1 MSTIIDA
8 KGKPCPTPVILAKQA
23 MAAGEHSFTVLV
35 DNTTAVENLKRLA
48 GNQGFGAAVT
58 QGEGVFSVAFTRT
71 GCAACEEAV
80 SAPLPAPGGDWAVFV
95 GRDII
100 GDGDRELGANLMR
113 MFFYTLVQGEDKPGA
128 VLFMNAGVRLPTLD
142 EQIPAHEQ
150 QEGQAHQK
158 QDDGNENHSGQT
170 DDAQCEQRN
179 HGISPP
185 FDGTSLPHPDKS
197 VLKAFLKSDKKSP
210 ASGGGAVPS
219 APDAGAFFCVPV
231 RPNGFHKSLA
241 SRLLSRQNVMD
252 IRWMH
257 RINALGHEEM
267 GRTVM

>member
-128 VLFMNAGVRLPTLD
+128 CPPWTSRFPPTW
-142 EQIPAHEQ
+142 
-150 QEGQAHQK
+150 
-158 QDDGNENHSGQT
+158 
-170 DDAQCEQRN
+170 
-179 HGISPP
+179 SPWP
-185 FDGTSLPHPDKS
+185 MRASRS
-197 VLKAFLKSDKKSP
+197 WCAAP
-210 ASGGGAVPS
+210 AS
-219 APDAGAFFCVPV
+219 
-231 RPNGFHKSLA
+231 A
-241 SRLLSRQNVMD
+241 STASPTSSRWA
-252 IRWMH
+252 R
-257 RINALGHEEM
+257 
-267 GRTVM
+267 